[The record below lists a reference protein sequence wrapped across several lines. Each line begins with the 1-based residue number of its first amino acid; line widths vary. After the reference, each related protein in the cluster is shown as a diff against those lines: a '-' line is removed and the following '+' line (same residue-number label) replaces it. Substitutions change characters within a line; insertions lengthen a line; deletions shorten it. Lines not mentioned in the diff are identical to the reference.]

1 MSRPPFSAAWARFMD
16 VRVPVAE
23 VGKKIG
29 GKVQVNVES
38 GIFQNACPIRMSYV
52 LNRVGIAVP
61 GGGAYASVSG
71 ADGRFY
77 IYRVNDMIRFLENT
91 FGKPDKTVKAPKP
104 PDFAGLKGL
113 LVIKGHGWANAQ
125 GHVTLWNG
133 TVCADVCHMLED
145 PDNGPFVPEVGML
158 WKLP

>member
-1 MSRPPFSAAWARFMD
+1 MPRPSFSIAWTRFME

-29 GKVQVNVES
+29 GKVQANVDS
-38 GIFQNACPIRMSYV
+38 GVFQNACPIRMSYV
-52 LNRVGIAVP
+52 LNHSGTVVP
-61 GGGAYASVSG
+61 GGGRYASVSG
-71 ADGRFY
+71 ADGRHY
-77 IYRVNDMIRFLENT
+77 IYRVNDMIRFLERT
-91 FGKPDKTVKAPKP
+91 FGKPDKTVKSPKP
-104 PDFAGLKGL
+104 ADFAGMQGL

-133 TVCADVCHMLED
+133 TVCSDVCHMMED
-145 PDNGPFVPEVGML
+145 PDNGPFAPEAGLL